1 VFLLVIIIRLL
12 VDCGS
17 VSGFVCFFVCVFV
30 ASFVI
35 NEEIKV
41 SEIAFGSELQ
51 NDFCRFEKYNLV
63 SGTVIKPFEFYIL
76 FRQ

>member
-35 NEEIKV
+35 NKEIKV

-51 NDFCRFEKYNLV
+51 NDFLQ
-63 SGTVIKPFEFYIL
+63 I
-76 FRQ
+76 

>member
-12 VDCGS
+12 VDCGI

-35 NEEIKV
+35 NKEIKV
-41 SEIAFGSELQ
+41 SEIAFGGELQ
-51 NDFCRFEKYNLV
+51 NDFLQ
-63 SGTVIKPFEFYIL
+63 I
-76 FRQ
+76 